1 MILQG
6 LQALHAYVMT
16 NYSLKGLSTTQ
27 LDPMEV
33 LSALQHAELRLGR
46 EFTKEEF
53 VAGTIGKHMLPRT
66 LCKIKW

>member
-1 MILQG
+1 M
-6 LQALHAYVMT
+6 V
-16 NYSLKGLSTTQ
+16 Q

-53 VAGTIGKHMLPRT
+53 AAGTIGKHMLP
-66 LCKIKW
+66 KDFDQDKVVSKVVQ